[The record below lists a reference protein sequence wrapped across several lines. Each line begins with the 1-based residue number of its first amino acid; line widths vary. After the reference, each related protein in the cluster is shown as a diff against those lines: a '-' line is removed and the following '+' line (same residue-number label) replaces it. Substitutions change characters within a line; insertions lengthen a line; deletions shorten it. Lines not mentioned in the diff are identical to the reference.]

1 MKEYAVPCWYFRDM
15 PERRQKKPTRGQ
27 LLERHKKEEHT
38 ELLSHFRTI
47 NLSANKIVRK
57 KKALGVF
64 QI

>member
-1 MKEYAVPCWYFRDM
+1 M
-15 PERRQKKPTRGQ
+15 PERRQKKPRRGQ

-47 NLSANKIVRK
+47 NLSASKIVREK
-57 KKALGVF
+57 KKALGVI